1 MAGKA
6 KRPGGISKKLK
17 DQQDDNKT
25 LYSLANQG
33 TIIQSNA
40 SAISGGS
47 QGGGSWQTTAM
58 SDINMNTYDIRDV
71 DRLLFATKEGAGDAL
86 TATDYGMEAIYSS
99 GSAYGLSIRYPAGAS
114 QIFQLVK
121 GSDELINISDA
132 FGMSLGTDL
141 LLSGKAISIGQQ
153 STPASPPTN
162 FRKIFV
168 DTDNSNHLTVLKSDG
183 SEVDL
188 EAGGWTGSATSDLDM
203 NTYDIIDV
211 DRLQFT
217 SDSGEGRDNTKVEM
231 YANANTP
238 EDAIINFPDSA
249 VFRWTQNGTF
259 FVAVD
264 EDGIVPRLDDDWSIG
279 TASYQLKDLQTKLW
293 TADQGTIKQYLTMS
307 NTGAGGD
314 HYAYVV
320 GQMTSVYNGAASL
333 GSSTEYGDDYDHY
346 WLRTSTRILDLQSGE
361 TTAPTHAGE
370 FRLDGTDVKVYTGG
384 GVKSLSDIGTGG
396 SSGAN
401 TALSNLTSSVAV
413 NEDIDPASDLSAS
426 LGSSSKR
433 WNQIHTLNLSA
444 GSLSMDGNIS
454 MDSNDISEV
463 SDLNNTGGG
472 NGTFA
477 WEGSGTAQFSC
488 NITALYSGNTY
499 IGNSSSDNCI
509 IDAKVDFTDNT
520 GSSGA
525 SSAGTYNGNIL
536 SPDGYIEIKIGG
548 TNKTIPY
555 YST

>member
-1 MAGKA
+1 MQGAPGDPVVAPGEMPVTQAEMDEFNAIPVNTEYSPPTSDPFLVSGAAGGA
-6 KRPGGISKKLK
+6 RLPQETDLGEI
-17 DQQDDNKT
+17 
-25 LYSLANQG
+25 
-33 TIIQSNA
+33 
-40 SAISGGS
+40 
-47 QGGGSWQTTAM
+47 TA
-58 SDINMNTYDIRDV
+58 D
-71 DRLLFATKEGAGDAL
+71 
-86 TATDYGMEAIYSS
+86 DYGMEAIYTS
-99 GSAYGLSIRYPAGAS
+99 GTAYGLSIRYPTGAS

-320 GQMTSVYNGAASL
+320 GQMTSSTNCRMCSAFLSL
-333 GSSTEYGDDYDHY
+333 YP
-346 WLRTSTRILDLQSGE
+346 ILL
-361 TTAPTHAGE
+361 
-370 FRLDGTDVKVYTGG
+370 
-384 GVKSLSDIGTGG
+384 KSKYL
-396 SSGAN
+396 
-401 TALSNLTSSVAV
+401 
-413 NEDIDPASDLSAS
+413 
-426 LGSSSKR
+426 
-433 WNQIHTLNLSA
+433 
-444 GSLSMDGNIS
+444 IS
-454 MDSNDISEV
+454 
-463 SDLNNTGGG
+463 
-472 NGTFA
+472 
-477 WEGSGTAQFSC
+477 
-488 NITALYSGNTY
+488 
-499 IGNSSSDNCI
+499 
-509 IDAKVDFTDNT
+509 
-520 GSSGA
+520 
-525 SSAGTYNGNIL
+525 
-536 SPDGYIEIKIGG
+536 
-548 TNKTIPY
+548 
-555 YST
+555 